1 MSESMPRRRS
11 RVSGDE
17 ASAARRQS
25 KGDVGGIVTTQYAAK
40 QSIRKLRKQT
50 SGTSY
55 KSISSIGSEGGD
67 GGTAIEPLPPLEDI
81 DDEVFEE
88 VKKERTKSTES
99 DMRSASGGKHNLLP
113 FYTEDRCAFQ
123 EWPQMHPLSPM
134 QWWSTI

>member
-1 MSESMPRRRS
+1 MPPRRKS

-17 ASAARRQS
+17 SSGGDRRKS

-55 KSISSIGSEGGD
+55 KSITSIGSESGAG
-67 GGTAIEPLPPLEDI
+67 AAVELLPPVEDI
-81 DDEVFEE
+81 DDEVFEDE

-99 DMRSASGGKHNLLP
+99 DMRSASGGKQKWPLKCIAKCINGGQLNR
-113 FYTEDRCAFQ
+113 FYFNI
-123 EWPQMHPLSPM
+123 MGVSFY
-134 QWWSTI
+134 